1 MPHPSLVQRPGIDLR
16 CAYVG
21 VGRIADVEVVSVELN
36 QNQPTLGET
45 KKYNWDV
52 RNFEPESVV
61 YFVYVGHLTE
71 NRSQLFNVHR
81 AVYDRN
87 GSLRPYFGTSTRFAP
102 VFKDPFHSTRDVFLG
117 VIGRKVIRKLTNSV
131 QNARAIRPQRNHP
144 EATFLAVMTACADR
158 NMELNPS
165 MTVARASEDIRP
177 LIARVF

>member
-1 MPHPSLVQRPGIDLR
+1 MR

-61 YFVYVGHLTE
+61 YFVYDGHLTE
-71 NRSQLFNVHR
+71 NSSQLSN
-81 AVYDRN
+81 VYDRN
-87 GSLRPYFGTSTRFAP
+87 GRPYFGTSTRFAP
-102 VFKDPFHSTRDVFLG
+102 DFKDPFHSMRDVFLG
-117 VIGRKVIRKLTNSV
+117 VIGRKIFRKLTNGV
-131 QNARAIRPQRNHP
+131 QNARAVRPQRNHP
-144 EATFLAVMTACADR
+144 EATFFAVMTACADR

-165 MTVARASEDIRP
+165 MTVARASEDIRS